1 MQYSHTS
8 DSKLSLLGRAFG
20 ALLLALISPTTF
32 SDENTTLSYDPLL
45 FSDFHTYNPLKKGNN
60 VNHYKG
66 GSNLTALTNEDLNLL
81 ADNSRHQ
88 QMSASQRALNQQWL
102 HQNSEQS
109 DVSLG
114 SRALQKIIQQGVKTY
129 WDSIRLTKFK
139 GNKIIPDSNGKGNFS
154 SEMEYK
160 LRLKDDEVKLAL
172 EYSF

>member
-1 MQYSHTS
+1 MQYSHAYNSRACT
-8 DSKLSLLGRAFG
+8 LSSTLG
-20 ALLLALISPTTF
+20 ALLLSLISP
-32 SDENTTLSYDPLL
+32 SLAADENTAINYDPLL
-45 FSDFHTYNPLKKGNN
+45 FSDFRTYNPLKKGNN

-66 GSNLTALTNEDLNLL
+66 GSNLTALSNEDLNLL

-102 HQNSEQS
+102 AQNSEGS

-139 GNKIIPDSNGKGNFS
+139 GNKIIPDSNGKGNFN

>member
-1 MQYSHTS
+1 MHYSQACNS
-8 DSKLSLLGRAFG
+8 RARMLSSTLG
-20 ALLLALISPTTF
+20 ALMLSLISP
-32 SDENTTLSYDPLL
+32 SLAADENTTVNYDPLL

-66 GSNLTALTNEDLNLL
+66 GANLTALSNEDLNLL

-102 HQNSEQS
+102 AQNSEGS
-109 DVSLG
+109 NVSLG

-139 GNKIIPDSNGKGNFS
+139 GNKIIPDSNGRGNFN

-160 LRLKDDEVKLAL
+160 LRLKDDEVKLAF

>member
-1 MQYSHTS
+1 MQYSQHRSSTI
-8 DSKLSLLGRAFG
+8 DFLCRACG
-20 ALLLALISPTTF
+20 ALMLVLSPPILADNS
-32 SDENTTLSYDPLL
+32 SGAAYDPLQ

-60 VNHYKG
+60 VKHYKG
-66 GSNLTALTNEDLNLL
+66 GENLTALSNDDLNLL

-102 HQNSEQS
+102 MQNSEGS
-109 DVSLG
+109 GVSFG
-114 SRALQKIIQQGVKTY
+114 GKALQKIIQQGVKTY

-139 GNKIIPDSNGKGNFS
+139 GNKIIPDSNGKGNFN

>member
-1 MQYSHTS
+1 MQYSQACNS
-8 DSKLSLLGRAFG
+8 RASMLSNALG
-20 ALLLALISPTTF
+20 ALLLSLISP
-32 SDENTTLSYDPLL
+32 SLAAEENTAINYDPLL

-102 HQNSEQS
+102 AQNSEGS

-139 GNKIIPDSNGKGNFS
+139 GNKIIPDSNGKGNFN